1 MTVLSCFHSFMDSA
15 PSHRLE
21 YDPRT
26 DVELWAALCSGETV
40 ALGQIYDRHASLVYG
55 VSLNML
61 GNAQEAEDLTQDI
74 FVKLV
79 EKKGFDPTRGSLR
92 TFLMMLTRSRAMDRL
107 RSRQS
112 AYRSQQRLKTNYIAS
127 SPASVD
133 PAAQNAIESE
143 QSETVKSALSQLSVE
158 QRQAL
163 HLAYFQGF
171 TQSDIAL
178 HLDTPLGTIKA
189 RTRRGLLKLR
199 KILVAKETVQERP
212 TRKEASLEESAS
224 QETVQEGTVQGKIEP

>member
-1 MTVLSCFHSFMDSA
+1 MDSA

-21 YDPRT
+21 YDSRT
-26 DVELWAALCSGETV
+26 DVELWTALCSGETV
-40 ALGQIYDRHASLVYG
+40 ALGHLYDRHAGLVYG

-79 EKKGFDPTRGSLR
+79 ERKNFDPARGSLR
-92 TFLMMLTRSRAMDRL
+92 TFLMMLTRSRATDRL

-112 AYRSQQRLKTNYIAS
+112 ARRSQQRLRANYLTS
-127 SPASVD
+127 SLANVD
-133 PAAQNAIESE
+133 PAAQNVIESE
-143 QSETVKSALSQLSVE
+143 QSETVRSALSRLSAE

-163 HLAYFQGF
+163 HLAYFEGF
-171 TQSDIAL
+171 TQSDIAS

-199 KILVAKETVQERP
+199 EILIVQKETVQEE
-212 TRKEASLEESAS
+212 TIQEEII
-224 QETVQEGTVQGKIEP
+224 QEKTVQGKIEP

>member
-1 MTVLSCFHSFMDSA
+1 MLSCSSLSMDSA

-21 YDPRT
+21 YDSQT
-26 DVELWAALCSGETV
+26 DVELWVALCAGETA
-40 ALGQIYDRHASLVYG
+40 ALGQLYDRHAGLVYG

-74 FVKLV
+74 FIKLV
-79 EKKGFDPTRGSLR
+79 ERKSFDPARGSLR

-112 AYRSQQRLKTNYIAS
+112 ARRSKQKLKANQAIS
-127 SPASVD
+127 SLENVD
-133 PAAQNAIESE
+133 PAGRSAIENE
-143 QSETVKSALSQLSVE
+143 QSETVKAALAQLSTE

-163 HLAYFQGF
+163 QLAYFEGL

-178 HLDTPLGTIKA
+178 RLNTPLGTVKA

-199 KILVAKETVQERP
+199 GLLVVQEETVQ
-212 TRKEASLEESAS
+212 K
-224 QETVQEGTVQGKIEP
+224 GTVQKENMQGNIES